1 MRRRKALLAALAIP
15 VAATLIGVGAV
26 SAALA
31 ETSTLD
37 GLQATGRVE
46 ASRYSFWYGQVNRDG
61 ICALISGC
69 TSATGADGNW
79 VFQVAI
85 DTPAGVQTMPVTVAT
100 VEQTVFA
107 SARYRLAFTSVV
119 GNLNGDVVLALKQ
132 VGKSTDVSVRLE
144 KVVASGFAT
153 DAIPQFQQHLQ
164 PYLTSRLGILSRERI
179 EAGTDVTMK
188 VRPGARAVATVTVT
202 GASLSARKPVATG
215 VLRLLV
221 NDKPVCIARVSKSKA
236 TCRFAAPAKGARIQ
250 AVVTGS
256 FNNGYEIW
264 NSAAGKY
271 RP

>member
-1 MRRRKALLAALAIP
+1 MNRRKAMLAALAIP
-15 VAATLIGVGAV
+15 IAATLMGIGAL
-26 SAALA
+26 STSLA

-69 TSATGADGNW
+69 TSASGAEGNW

-100 VEQTVFA
+100 VEQTVFTD
-107 SARYRLAFTSVV
+107 ARYRLAFTSAV

-132 VGKSTDVSVRLE
+132 VGKSTDVTVRLE
-144 KVVASGFAT
+144 KMVASGFAT
-153 DAIPQFQQHLQ
+153 DAIQQFQQNLQ
-164 PYLTSRLGILSRERI
+164 PYLTSRLAILSRERV
-179 EAGTDVTMK
+179 EAATDVTLK
-188 VRPGARAVATVTVT
+188 VRPGARAVASVTVT
-202 GASLSARKPVATG
+202 GTSLTARKPVATG
-215 VLRLLV
+215 VLHLLV
-221 NDKPVCIARVSKSKA
+221 NDKLVCVAKVSKSKA
-236 TCRFAAPAKGARIQ
+236 SCRFAAPSKGARIQ

-256 FNNGYEIW
+256 FNNGYAIW